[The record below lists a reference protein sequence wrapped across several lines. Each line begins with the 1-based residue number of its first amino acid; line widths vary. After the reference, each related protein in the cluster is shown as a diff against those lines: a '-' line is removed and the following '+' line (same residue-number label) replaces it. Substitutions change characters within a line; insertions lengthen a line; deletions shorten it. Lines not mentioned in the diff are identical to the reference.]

1 MKKIFLFLLFLV
13 LWWFSYSVQAAQ
25 NITLSHLTYLSENG
39 VDNTVGLQYYGNV
52 LYIWLNTTYLHS
64 SEVIRSWNV
73 DGRGKIFIFD
83 VWNKRIYRQIVLD
96 SELIDFEV
104 KNDFIYAIT
113 RNSTQIL
120 TLNGNVL
127 TTKPQAVKMSVDKRG
142 NYALLNSNNELF
154 LYDSNNVLKFQQ
166 KLSRTSV
173 EDILLDD
180 ISGRVFV
187 VWYDEKTVNGTL
199 LQVAFLQAHDYNG
212 SSRYELFGFEAQNLT
227 QNMAATRLY
236 KLALWADEKV
246 YILWETD
253 GADTIFR
260 YNWKTISGNQS
271 ITSID
276 FFTQLSQINNADIAY
291 FARINPENGNI
302 ERSSFSLSR
311 LQNGDANSY
320 KVKDGNISA
329 DKSGNVII
337 AWVNSASFPNRENIL
352 VNGQKLDTYNG
363 WDGTLQALNNNF
375 SARYFW
381 TSFGKSGWANT
392 QMKDVVFAWDT
403 IIALGTVLNGE
414 VFTTD
419 TSIRKNTNNINA
431 FLVVFNFDKYSTLPS
446 YGKESVSSNTGS
458 GGMSWGNTNTPNNS
472 SSNSNLSAATQ
483 YDEYI
488 KTALANPNIKN
499 AEKLQKYIHPNY
511 YTPKNG
517 KAAKIYII
525 LSGKFNEKKNV
536 LLKSKRTI
544 TQADLDVFRNY
555 TVSLYN
561 LMYAIDTKKPTSE
574 LKKLL
579 RYFSQDYKNVMNI
592 K

>member
-1 MKKIFLFLLFLV
+1 MKKIFLFLSFLV

-25 NITLSHLTYLSENG
+25 NITLSHSTYLSENG

-199 LQVAFLQAHDYNG
+199 LQVAFLQALDYNG

-246 YILWETD
+246 YILWETN

-337 AWVNSASFPNRENIL
+337 AGVNSASFPNRENIL

-375 SARYFW
+375 SQRYFW

-392 QMKDVVFAWDT
+392 QMKDVIFAWDT

-419 TSIRKNTNNINA
+419 TSIRKNTNNTNA

-458 GGMSWGNTNTPNNS
+458 GGMSWGNTNTSNNNS
-472 SSNSNLSAATQ
+472 SSSNLSAAAQ

-488 KTALANPNIKN
+488 KTQIANPNISN
-499 AEKLQKYIHPNY
+499 REKLEKYIHPNY

-517 KAAKIYII
+517 KAAKIYIL
-525 LSGKFNEKKNV
+525 LSGKFNEKKNM
-536 LLKSKRTI
+536 LLRSKRAI
-544 TQADLDVFRNY
+544 TQADLDTFRNY

-561 LMYAIDTKKPTSE
+561 LMYAIDTRKSSSE

-579 RYFSQDYKNVMNI
+579 KYFSQDYKNVMNI

>member
-1 MKKIFLFLLFLV
+1 MKKLFLFVTFLFFCF
-13 LWWFSYSVQAAQ
+13 LWYSVQAGQ
-25 NITLSHLTYLSENG
+25 NITLSHSTYLSENG
-39 VDNTVGLQYYGNV
+39 VDNAVWLQYYGNV
-52 LYIWLNTTYLHS
+52 LYIWVNTNYLHS
-64 SEVIRSWNV
+64 SEIIRSGNV
-73 DGRGKIFIFD
+73 DGKGKIFIFD

-120 TLNGNVL
+120 TLNGLPVS
-127 TTKPQAVKMSVDKRG
+127 TKPQSVKMSVDKRG
-142 NYALLNSNNELF
+142 NYLLLNSSNELF

-199 LQVAFLQAHDYNG
+199 LQVAFLQALDYNG
-212 SSRYELFGFEAQNLT
+212 SSRYELFGFESQNLA

-246 YILWETD
+246 YILWETN
-253 GADTIFR
+253 GTDTIFR
-260 YNWKTISGNQS
+260 YNGKTLTGNQS
-271 ITSID
+271 YTSID
-276 FFTQLSQINNADIAY
+276 FFTQLSQINSADIAY

-311 LQNGDANSY
+311 LQNGDGNSY
-320 KVKDGNISA
+320 KVKDGNIIA
-329 DKSGNVII
+329 DRLGNVVI
-337 AWVNSASFPNRENIL
+337 AGVNSASFPNRENIL

-363 WDGTLQALNNNF
+363 GDGTLQALNNNF
-375 SARYFW
+375 SQRYFW
-381 TSFGKSGWANT
+381 TSFGKSWWANT
-392 QMKDVVFAWDT
+392 QMKDVIFAWDT
-403 IIALGTVLNGE
+403 IIALGTILNGE
-414 VFTTD
+414 IFTTD
-419 TSIRKNTNNINA
+419 NTIRKNSNNNNA
-431 FLVVFNFDKYSTLPS
+431 FLVMFHFDKYSTLPS
-446 YGKESVSSNTGS
+446 YGKEWISSNTGS
-458 GGMSWGNTNTPNNS
+458 GENIWGNTNTSNNS
-472 SSNSNLSAATQ
+472 SSSNLSAAAQ

-499 AEKLQKYIHPNY
+499 SEKLQKYIHPNY

-517 KAAKIYII
+517 KAAKIYIL
-525 LSGKFNEKKNV
+525 LSGKFNEKKNT
-536 LLKSKRTI
+536 LLKSKRAVTG
-544 TQADLDVFRNY
+544 ADLDTFRNY

>member
-1 MKKIFLFLLFLV
+1 MKKLFLFVTFLFFWLL
-13 LWWFSYSVQAAQ
+13 WYSAQAGQ
-25 NITLSHLTYLSENG
+25 NITLSHSTYLSENG
-39 VDNTVGLQYYGNV
+39 VDNAVWLQYYGNV

-83 VWNKRIYRQIVLD
+83 VGNKRIYRQIVLD

-104 KNDFIYAIT
+104 KNDLIYAIT

-120 TLNGNVL
+120 TLNGNVI

-142 NYALLNSNNELF
+142 NYLLLNSNNELF
-154 LYDSNNVLKFQQ
+154 LYDSNNVLRFQQ

-199 LQVAFLQAHDYNG
+199 LQVAFLQAFDYNG
-212 SSRYELFGFEAQNLT
+212 SSRYELFGFDAQNLA

-246 YILWETD
+246 YILWETN
-253 GADTIFR
+253 GTDTIFR
-260 YNWKTISGNQS
+260 YNGKTLTGNQS
-271 ITSID
+271 YISID
-276 FFTQLSQINNADIAY
+276 FFTQLSQINTADIAY

-311 LQNGDANSY
+311 LQNGDGNSY
-320 KVKDGNISA
+320 KVKDGNIIA
-329 DKSGNVII
+329 DKLGNVVI
-337 AWVNSASFPNRENIL
+337 AGVNSASFPNRENIL
-352 VNGQKLDTYNG
+352 INGQKLDTYNG
-363 WDGTLQALNNNF
+363 GDGTLQALNNNF
-375 SARYFW
+375 SQRYFW
-381 TSFGKSGWANT
+381 TSFGKGWWANT
-392 QMKDVVFAWDT
+392 QIKDVVFAWDT
-403 IIALGTVLNGE
+403 IIALGTILNGE

-419 TSIRKNTNNINA
+419 NTIRKNSNNNNA
-431 FLVVFNFDKYSTLPS
+431 FLVMFHFDKYSTLPS
-446 YGKESVSSNTGS
+446 YGKEWVSSNTGN
-458 GGMSWGNTNTPNNS
+458 GGVIWGNTNTSTNS
-472 SSNSNLSAATQ
+472 STSNISAAVQ

-499 AEKLQKYIHPNY
+499 SEKLQKYIHPNY

-517 KAAKIYII
+517 KAAKIYIL
-525 LSGKFNEKKNV
+525 LSGKFNEKKNT
-536 LLKSKRTI
+536 LLKSKRAI
-544 TQADLDVFRNY
+544 TGADLDIFRNY

>member
-25 NITLSHLTYLSENG
+25 NITLSHSTYLSENG
-39 VDNTVGLQYYGNV
+39 VDNAVWLQYYGNV

-64 SEVIRSWNV
+64 SEIIRSGNV
-73 DGRGKIFIFD
+73 DGRWKIFIFD
-83 VWNKRIYRQIVLD
+83 VGNKRIYRQIVLD

-104 KNDFIYAIT
+104 KNDLIYAIT

-142 NYALLNSNNELF
+142 NYLLLNSNNELF
-154 LYDSNNVLKFQQ
+154 LYDSNNVLRFQQ

-187 VWYDEKTVNGTL
+187 VWYDEKIVNNTS
-199 LQVAFLQAHDYNG
+199 LQVAFLQAFDYNG
-212 SSRYELFGFEAQNLT
+212 SSKYELFGFEAQTLT

-246 YILWETD
+246 YILWETN
-253 GADTIFR
+253 GANTIFR

-276 FFTQLSQINNADIAY
+276 LFTQLSQINNADIAY
-291 FARINPENGNI
+291 FARINPEDGNI

-320 KVKDGNISA
+320 KVKDGNVIA
-329 DKSGNVII
+329 DKSGNIVI

-363 WDGTLQALNNNF
+363 WDGTLQSLNNNF

-381 TSFGKSGWANT
+381 TSFGKSGGANT

-419 TSIRKNTNNINA
+419 NTIRKNSNNNNA
-431 FLVVFNFDKYSTLPS
+431 FLVMFNFDKYSTLPS
-446 YGKESVSSNTGS
+446 YGQESVGSNTGN
-458 GGMSWGNTNTPNNS
+458 GGIIWGNTNTPNNS
-472 SSNSNLSAATQ
+472 SSNLNLSAAAQ

-525 LSGKFNEKKNV
+525 LSGKFNEKKNA

-574 LKKLL
+574 LKKLY
-579 RYFSQDYKNVMNI
+579 RYFAQDYKNVMNI